1 MEISRQT
8 KTLSFSSKKIYD
20 FIINTHNYKDILADE
35 IRDFEI
41 ISDNKFKIK
50 IGSLPNISLK
60 IKKNPDDFSVK
71 LVSDDDN
78 LNFKISIVV
87 ISINEKSSVIDLKFV
102 GKFSSMIEMMIKKPI
117 EKFIDSLKN
126 KIEEIV
132 F

>member
-1 MEISRQT
+1 M
-8 KTLSFSSKKIYD
+8 
-20 FIINTHNYKDILADE
+20 
-35 IRDFEI
+35 
-41 ISDNKFKIK
+41 
-50 IGSLPNISLK
+50 K

-102 GKFSSMIEMMIKKPI
+102 GKFSSMIEMIIKKPI